1 MNHKG
6 GYMNH
11 RELYPYMKSI
21 IDQDTCAVVICNL
34 HHEII
39 YMNPT
44 AIKAYEKWGGKK
56 LLGQSLLN
64 CHNAQS
70 KEAIYQVVAW
80 FAADESHN
88 IIHTFHNPKQ
98 NKDGYMVAL
107 RDNGKLI
114 GYYEKHEFR
123 NPETRKPY
131 QALMEGHEEI
141 VENLN
146 TDVPANYKEPEHSA
160 TEKEEVE
167 PQTRKSLFDKEE
179 RIENL
184 KKEIAYKNDKLV
196 KSGIFNFKKVQDLGK
211 ELEILQ
217 SELAELMSEEN
228 NE

>member
-1 MNHKG
+1 MSYK
-6 GYMNH
+6 
-11 RELYPYMKSI
+11 ELFPYLKSI
-21 IDQDTCAVVICNL
+21 IDQDTCSVVICNL

-44 AIKAYEKWGGKK
+44 AIQAYEKWGGKK

-64 CHNAQS
+64 CHNPKS
-70 KEAIYQVVAW
+70 KESIYQVVAW

-123 NPETRKPY
+123 NPELRKPY
-131 QALMEGHEEI
+131 QALMEGYVET

-146 TDVPANYKEPEHSA
+146 TDLPAKGKAPETSA
-160 TEKEEVE
+160 TEAGDKETQE
-167 PQTRKSLFDKEE
+167 TRMLFDKEA
-179 RIENL
+179 RIEYL

-196 KSGIFNFKKVQDLGK
+196 KSGIFNFKKVQDIGK

-217 SELAELMSEEN
+217 SELAELMKE
-228 NE
+228 

>member
-1 MNHKG
+1 MSYK
-6 GYMNH
+6 
-11 RELYPYMKSI
+11 ELFPYLKSI
-21 IDQDTCAVVICNL
+21 IDQDTCSVVICNL

-44 AIKAYEKWGGKK
+44 AIQAYEKWGGKK

-64 CHNAQS
+64 CHNPQS
-70 KEAIYQVVAW
+70 KESIYQVVAW

-123 NPETRKPY
+123 NPELRKPY
-131 QALMEGHEEI
+131 QALMEGYVET

-146 TDVPANYKEPEHSA
+146 TDLPAKGKTPETSAAEAGQAETKEARMP
-160 TEKEEVE
+160 
-167 PQTRKSLFDKEE
+167 FDKEA
-179 RIENL
+179 RIEYL

-196 KSGIFNFKKVQDLGK
+196 KSGIFNFKKVQDIGK

-217 SELAELMSEEN
+217 SELAELMKE
-228 NE
+228 

>member
-1 MNHKG
+1 MNYK
-6 GYMNH
+6 
-11 RELYPYMKSI
+11 ELYPFLKSV
-21 IDQDTCAVVICNL
+21 IDQDPCAIVVCNL

-64 CHNAQS
+64 CHNPQS
-70 KEAIYQVVAW
+70 KESIYQVMAW

-88 IIHTFHNPKQ
+88 IMYTFHNPKQ

-114 GYYEKHEFR
+114 GYYERHEFR
-123 NPETRKPY
+123 NPENRVPY
-131 QALMEGHEEI
+131 EALKEGY
-141 VENLN
+141 VEKENPN
-146 TDVPANYKEPEHSA
+146 TDVPKSPKEPVASD
-160 TEKEEVE
+160 TEAKQNESQE
-167 PQTRKSLFDKEE
+167 PKAMFCKEE
-179 RIENL
+179 RIEYL

-217 SELAELMSEEN
+217 SELAELMSDKN
-228 NE
+228 G

>member
-1 MNHKG
+1 MNYK
-6 GYMNH
+6 
-11 RELYPYMKSI
+11 ELYPFLKSV
-21 IDQDTCAVVICNL
+21 IDQDPCAVVVCNL

-64 CHNAQS
+64 CHNPQS
-70 KEAIYQVVAW
+70 KESIYQVMAW

-88 IIHTFHNPKQ
+88 IMYTFHNPKQ

-114 GYYEKHEFR
+114 GYYERHEFR
-123 NPETRKPY
+123 NSENRVPY
-131 QALMEGHEEI
+131 EALEEGY
-141 VENLN
+141 VEKENPN
-146 TDVPANYKEPEHSA
+146 TDVPKSPKEPVASD
-160 TEKEEVE
+160 TEAKQNEFQE
-167 PQTRKSLFDKEE
+167 PKAMFCKEE
-179 RIENL
+179 RIEYL

-217 SELAELMSEEN
+217 SELAELMSEK